1 MAIKGNKFWMHRS
14 KHGYDRKFTPETL
27 WAAACEYFEWAEDNP
42 IISKELVK
50 FQLESTLVEVPKMRA
65 MTLAGLYRFVGLSE
79 STFLNYE
86 KVPEYKDTIDL
97 IRGVIFEQK
106 FTGAAAG
113 ELNQAI
119 IARELNLADKKD
131 HTSSDGSM
139 TPRPTKIELVAPDD
153 NSSN

>member
-1 MAIKGNKFWMHRS
+1 MSSVKGNKFWMQRS
-14 KHGYDRKFTPETL
+14 KHGYDRRFTPERL
-27 WAAACEYFEWAEDNP
+27 WESACEYFEWVEDNP
-42 IISKELVK
+42 IICKELVK
-50 FQLESTLVEVPKMRA
+50 FQLESALVEVPKMRA
-65 MTLAGLYRFVGLSE
+65 MTLGGLYRFVGLSE

-86 KVPEYKDTIDL
+86 KLPEYKDTIDM

-139 TPRPTKIELVAPDD
+139 TPRTLDDFYAKPDTK
-153 NSSN
+153 S

>member
-1 MAIKGNKFWMHRS
+1 
-14 KHGYDRKFTPETL
+14 
-27 WAAACEYFEWAEDNP
+27 
-42 IISKELVK
+42 
-50 FQLESTLVEVPKMRA
+50 
-65 MTLAGLYRFVGLSE
+65 MTLGGLYRFVGLSE

-86 KVPEYKDTIDL
+86 KLPEYKDTIDM

-139 TPRPTKIELVAPDD
+139 TPRTLDDFYAKPDTQ
-153 NSSN
+153 S